1 VLTNHIAAGQW
12 CPCHLYKKLE
22 LQPHQAMKELTSA
35 ERVLRVLR
43 RQEPDRIPHFEWII
57 DRRVRDAICPG
68 SSMEEFTVRMGLD
81 AILTAPDYRREQV
94 GPNRFRNEWGAIV
107 EYSTEEYG
115 MPIGGPI
122 KTLADLEQYRAPDPR
137 AAGRFA
143 SLEKVVARYK
153 GRLAIGVHL
162 NDVLSIPRNL
172 MGFENLMAA
181 FGEQPELVRG
191 LVALSVETNLEL
203 AKEAARRGAD
213 FVFTG
218 DDYAST
224 KGPFVSPR
232 MFREM
237 LAAPLKR
244 VITGFK
250 ELGVLVIKH
259 TDGNILPILD
269 LIVDSGIDA
278 LDPIDPIS
286 GLDVGDVKRRFG
298 HRIALKGNVDCAH
311 TLTNGT
317 EKQVV
322 EETIDVIRKAAEGG
336 GLILS
341 SSNSI
346 HSGVKPGNYLAMWN
360 AIRTYGGYPLQ
371 LNGWEH
377 LGAVA
382 AFS

>member
-1 VLTNHIAAGQW
+1 
-12 CPCHLYKKLE
+12 
-22 LQPHQAMKELTSA
+22 MTSA

-43 RQEPDRIPHFEWII
+43 REEPDRLPHFEWII

-68 SSMEEFTVRMGLD
+68 STMEEFTVRMGLD
-81 AILTAPDYRREQV
+81 AILTAPDYRREQI
-94 GPNRFRNEWGAIV
+94 GPSRFRNEWGAIL
-107 EYSTEEYG
+107 EYSGEEYG
-115 MPIGGPI
+115 MPMGGPI
-122 KTLADLEQYRAPDPR
+122 QTSADLERYVAPDPH

-143 SLEKVVARYK
+143 SLEKLVGRYK
-153 GRLAIGVHL
+153 GKLAIGVHL

-181 FGEQPELVRG
+181 FGEEPDLVRG
-191 LVALSVETNLEL
+191 LVELSVKTNLEL
-203 AKEAARRGAD
+203 AREAARRGAD

-224 KGPFVSPR
+224 EGPFISPR

-237 LAAPLKR
+237 LAPQLKS
-244 VITGFK
+244 VMTGFK
-250 ELGVLVIKH
+250 ELGLLVIKH

-286 GLDVGDVKRRFG
+286 GLDIGEMKHRLG
-298 HRIALKGNVDCAH
+298 HKLALKGNVDCAH

-317 EKQVV
+317 EKQVT
-322 EETIDVIRKAAEGG
+322 EETISVIRKAADGG
-336 GLILS
+336 GLIVS

-360 AIRTYGGYPLQ
+360 AIRAYGRYPIRLE
-371 LNGWEH
+371 GWEH
-377 LGAVA
+377 LGAVE